1 MKMRK
6 NLLFFLL
13 GLFIFSSC
21 GQEGK
26 RDSDWLALI
35 EGTEKIT
42 YGEFK
47 HFLDMTLK
55 MNLSQGEAAVKQK
68 DVEFQK
74 TMLDSFIAQRIVLK
88 EVEESKIITPE
99 LMDMFQLQAL
109 SKYFM
114 YKNITPKLNL
124 PTDAWLTAQYAEKKV
139 KDELAKRGITSFE
152 EAKAVLAAEY
162 QKMQYFQVL
171 SDEMKKLKYEYRKK
185 VNDDFEEDI
194 IKKYALDQLPQQ
206 EYAKKWVFQI
216 EGKETTVEEMDRF
229 VKTMILANYGEEGV
243 KRYEKEKE
251 FRSSIRQQIFEDFF
265 AAILVQTDA
274 KTKNWINDAE
284 TKSFIKIYTDTEKT
298 KYFMKSKIATQVEKP
313 TLAEVQAYYNQY
325 KNEIKKPFNEVKNYL
340 EYKIFSEKAE
350 QRALR
355 YVERIKNEKKIEI
368 NNTFFDSL
376 TPKKEKKEEATKN

>member
-229 VKTMILANYGEEGV
+229 VKTMILANYGEEGI

-313 TLAEVQAYYNQY
+313 TLAEVQVYYNQY

>member
-1 MKMRK
+1 MRK
-6 NLLFFLL
+6 NLLFLLL

-21 GQEGK
+21 SQEGK

-88 EVEESKIITPE
+88 EVEESKIVTPE

-114 YKNITPKLNL
+114 YKNITPKLDL

-152 EAKAVLAAEY
+152 GAKPVLAAEY
-162 QKMQYFQVL
+162 QKMKYFQVL

-216 EGKETTVEEMDRF
+216 EGVETTVEEMDRF
-229 VKTMILANYGEEGV
+229 VKTMILANYGEEGI

-251 FRSSIRQQIFEDFF
+251 FRSSIRQQVFEDFF

-284 TKSFIKIYTDTEKT
+284 TKSFIKIYIDTEKT

-325 KNEIKKPFNEVKNYL
+325 RNEIKKPFNEVKNYL

-376 TPKKEKKEEATKN
+376 TPKKEKKEEVTKN

>member
-1 MKMRK
+1 MRK

-229 VKTMILANYGEEGV
+229 VKTMILANYGEEGI

-313 TLAEVQAYYNQY
+313 TLAEVQVYYNQY